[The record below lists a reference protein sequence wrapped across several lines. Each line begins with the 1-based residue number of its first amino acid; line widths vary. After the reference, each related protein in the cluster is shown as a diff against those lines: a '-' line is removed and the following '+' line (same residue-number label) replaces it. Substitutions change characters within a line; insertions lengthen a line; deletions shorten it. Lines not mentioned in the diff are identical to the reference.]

1 MPEVPPARVSGNHD
15 PLLVPRG
22 PGSGDPTRIEAV
34 VFDFGGVLITSISN
48 QIAAVAS
55 SHDVEPA
62 VMLEV
67 MLGPRASGPEH
78 PWHRAE
84 RGEIAIADIQALLTP
99 WATAR
104 DITLR
109 GDEMERLLAP
119 GAYTVVDEMIDRVA
133 RLRADGYRTGLL
145 TNTFAEFQ
153 PRMQRDIDFDL
164 FDAVVE
170 SFAVGSR
177 KPERAIYET
186 AQESLGIDHEA
197 IVYLDDFDQNLTEP
211 LALGWTTI
219 QVSDHRQALAEL
231 DEVLG
236 SG

>member
-1 MPEVPPARVSGNHD
+1 MPAAPPARVSGS
-15 PLLVPRG
+15 RG
-22 PGSGDPTRIEAV
+22 PIEAV

-55 SHDVEPA
+55 SHGVEPA
-62 VMLEV
+62 VIHEV
-67 MLGPRASGPEH
+67 MLGPRTSVPEH

-84 RGEIAIADIQALLTP
+84 RGEIEVARIQGLLAP
-99 WATAR
+99 WAEVHGIA
-104 DITLR
+104 LR

-119 GAYTVVDEMIDRVA
+119 GGYTVVDEMIECVA
-133 RLRADGYRTGLL
+133 RLRGEGYRTGLL

-153 PRMQRDIDFDL
+153 PTMQRDIDFAL

-186 AQESLGIDHEA
+186 AQAVLGVDHEA
-197 IVYLDDFDQNLTEP
+197 IVYLDDFEQNLVEP
-211 LALGWTTI
+211 VALGWATI
-219 QVSDHRQALAEL
+219 QVSDHRRALRDL
-231 DEVLG
+231 DVLLT
-236 SG
+236 SA